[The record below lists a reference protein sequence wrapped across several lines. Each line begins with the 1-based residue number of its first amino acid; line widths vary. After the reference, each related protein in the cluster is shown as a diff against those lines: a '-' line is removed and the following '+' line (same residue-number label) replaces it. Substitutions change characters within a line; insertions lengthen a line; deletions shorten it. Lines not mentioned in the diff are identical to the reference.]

1 MHASTRP
8 NGRPDGSSEAFF
20 SAVRCGVR
28 LLNSPAR
35 PAGVRRTLS
44 QEKKSQSN
52 KVAARIGDHRLRRCR
67 SPAAC
72 IDRPHDVPFIRE
84 SDDDDVHAW
93 AWTRR
98 RVARRQ
104 QANNGPAGEG
114 SNVQEEQRNM
124 VKEVFGCFK
133 TRTAYL
139 ILRRLALASLACRSL
154 H

>member
-1 MHASTRP
+1 M
-8 NGRPDGSSEAFF
+8 
-20 SAVRCGVR
+20 
-28 LLNSPAR
+28 
-35 PAGVRRTLS
+35 
-44 QEKKSQSN
+44 SQSCMYRS
-52 KVAARIGDHRLRRCR
+52 APRR
-67 SPAAC
+67 
-72 IDRPHDVPFIRE
+72 VPFIRE
-84 SDDDDVHAW
+84 SDDDDVH